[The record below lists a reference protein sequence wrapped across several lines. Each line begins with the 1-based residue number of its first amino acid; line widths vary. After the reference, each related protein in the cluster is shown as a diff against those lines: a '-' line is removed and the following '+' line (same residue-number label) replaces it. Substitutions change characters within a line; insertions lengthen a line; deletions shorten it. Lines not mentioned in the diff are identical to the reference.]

1 MFYYLYY
8 FSRVPFAREDLQLKP
23 SQELSAVSVLICAHN
38 ELSNLQRF
46 LPRLYSQQYPQF
58 EILVVNDRSDD
69 GTKEW
74 LAQQSYKQQQLKV
87 VDIHSK
93 PKGVNGKKYG
103 ITQGI
108 KTAQYEI
115 ILLTDADCYP
125 VNNLWIQQ
133 MAKDFIDGT
142 EIILGFSQY
151 EKTNHLLN
159 SFIRFETLYTGL
171 QYISMAL
178 AGKPYMGVGR
188 NLAYKR
194 SFFLERKGFE
204 KHLHITGGDD
214 DLFVNHNANAQNSKV
229 AIGSNSLI
237 KSIPKSN
244 YSDFFKQKKRHL
256 SVGKYYKLNDKIN
269 LGLLS
274 LSHIFFWVTFVILVG
289 FGKELLVIGFV
300 LLFKAFLLYLVF
312 IPSSIKLGD
321 KIDGWNLLILDF
333 LYPIYLII
341 IGFPALTAKSIKWS

>member
-1 MFYYLYY
+1 
-8 FSRVPFAREDLQLKP
+8 
-23 SQELSAVSVLICAHN
+23 
-38 ELSNLQRF
+38 
-46 LPRLYSQQYPQF
+46 
-58 EILVVNDRSDD
+58 
-69 GTKEW
+69 
-74 LAQQSYKQQQLKV
+74 
-87 VDIHSK
+87 

-125 VNNLWIQQ
+125 VNNHWIQQ
-133 MAKDFIDGT
+133 MAKDFSDGT

-151 EKTNHLLN
+151 EKTSHLLN

-274 LSHIFFWVTFVILVG
+274 ISHIFFWVTFVILVG